1 MNVLEV
7 EDSNFEEMVLSARNP
22 VLVDFGAEWCPPCRA
37 MEPVLSSL
45 ADDFNGRAR
54 VAKLNVDH
62 NPEITAQYQVR
73 NLPTF
78 LLFQNGELKDRVVG
92 AVPKKVLEDK
102 LKMMTGS

>member
-1 MNVLEV
+1 MNIIEL
-7 EDSNFEEMVLSARNP
+7 EDSNFGAMVHSGEGP
-22 VLVDFGAEWCPPCRA
+22 VLVDFGAEWCPPCKA

-45 ADDFNGRAR
+45 ADDFQGRAR

-102 LKMMTGS
+102 LKALTGS